1 MRIEPPPYRDVLTHR
16 TQNGLARTGDP
27 GTMTFVWQGW
37 LQTLVQALLKVAS
50 KVGSVTLSGQSAAIP
65 TTVLATTVL
74 ATTCYRVSYTTRVV
88 TPASTTSAL
97 TVTIGW
103 TDGGVSCTQSGAML
117 TDNTPSTQESGT
129 LMISADK
136 DSSVTYSTAYTSVGA
151 TSMTYNLSLY
161 VEELA

>member
-16 TQNGLARTGDP
+16 TQNGLSRTGEP
-27 GTMTFVWQGW
+27 GTMTFVWQAW
-37 LQTLVQALLKVAS
+37 IQTLVRMLLNVAA
-50 KVGSVTLSGQSAAIP
+50 KIGSVTLSAQSAAIP
-65 TTVLATTVL
+65 TTVLATSTL

-117 TDNTPSTQESGT
+117 TGNTSSTQENAT
-129 LMISADK
+129 LLICADK
-136 DSSVTYSTAYTSVGA
+136 GTSVIYSTAYTSVGA

>member
-1 MRIEPPPYRDVLTHR
+1 MRIDPPPYRDVLTHR
-16 TQNGLARTGDP
+16 TQNGLSRTGEP
-27 GTMTFVWQGW
+27 GTMTFIWQGW

-65 TTVLATTVL
+65 TTVLATSTL

-103 TDGGVSCTQSGAML
+103 TDGGVSCSPAWVWASHRTVWWTTSCTAHF
-117 TDNTPSTQESGT
+117 TFCRCTPSP
-129 LMISADK
+129 
-136 DSSVTYSTAYTSVGA
+136 
-151 TSMTYNLSLY
+151 
-161 VEELA
+161 